1 MLFSYIIGNSNLT
14 QKILKLAYGLDL
26 ARSGLQLL
34 HIDTPGID
42 IETYF

>member
-14 QKILKLAYGLDL
+14 QNILKLANSLDL
-26 ARSGLQLL
+26 ARSSFQLL
-34 HIDTPGID
+34 HVNTPGID